1 MSAPIGSSTTRSAS
15 ARSAS
20 VAAQT
25 RLVGGQSGVASAA
38 PARGQASGQALG
50 QTLGQ
55 ESGSRPQVQSRRV
68 SLKLGPLGITY
79 STDQVLWPEAAATAG
94 AGAAVADASPSPGLD
109 PDAEPVDAVSGLPG
123 SGQNSGQASQSN
135 QAEHAQQAGAAA
147 AGRSFHQEL
156 AQAWR
161 RQIEARTA
169 ETYGPDG
176 APRSGLS
183 SAATTAAN
191 SAEAGSS
198 APAATAAATGAA
210 SSAGASAATPSAEN
224 TTAPPAARMRRAIGA
239 YLACARDFSSAQPML
254 TAVA

>member
-20 VAAQT
+20 VAAQM

-38 PARGQASGQALG
+38 LGQAD
-50 QTLGQ
+50 
-55 ESGSRPQVQSRRV
+55 GSRPQVQSRRV

-123 SGQNSGQASQSN
+123 SGQNAGQASRSN
-135 QAEHAQQAGAAA
+135 QAEQAQQADAAA
-147 AGRSFHQEL
+147 AGRSFHLEL

-161 RQIEARTA
+161 RQLEERAAAT

-176 APRSGLS
+176 AARSGAS
-183 SAATTAAN
+183 SAAATTAAT

>member
-1 MSAPIGSSTTRSAS
+1 MSTPIGSSTT
-15 ARSAS
+15 RSAS

-38 PARGQASGQALG
+38 ASAALG
-50 QTLGQ
+50 QAD
-55 ESGSRPQVQSRRV
+55 GSRPQVQSRRV

-123 SGQNSGQASQSN
+123 AGQNAGQNAAQAGQADQTA
-135 QAEHAQQAGAAA
+135 QAQQ

-183 SAATTAAN
+183 AATTTVAT

-198 APAATAAATGAA
+198 APAAAAAASATGAAPGAA
-210 SSAGASAATPSAEN
+210 SSATTPSAEN

>member
-1 MSAPIGSSTTRSAS
+1 MSAPIGSSTS
-15 ARSAS
+15 RSAS

-25 RLVGGQSGVASAA
+25 RLVGSQSGVASSAA
-38 PARGQASGQALG
+38 SAALG
-50 QTLGQ
+50 QAD
-55 ESGSRPQVQSRRV
+55 GSRPQVQSRRV

-123 SGQNSGQASQSN
+123 SGQNTGQASQSN
-135 QAEHAQQAGAAA
+135 QADHAQQAGAAA

-183 SAATTAAN
+183 AATTTAAA

-198 APAATAAATGAA
+198 APATTAAASATGTA
-210 SSAGASAATPSAEN
+210 SSAAASATTPSAEN